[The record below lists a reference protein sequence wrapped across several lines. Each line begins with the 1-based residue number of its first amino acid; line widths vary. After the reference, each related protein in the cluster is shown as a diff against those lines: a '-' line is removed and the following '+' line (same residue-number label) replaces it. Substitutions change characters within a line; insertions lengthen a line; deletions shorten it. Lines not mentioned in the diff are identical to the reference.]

1 MDIKEDQL
9 QQFLGFLIKSLFHL
23 QINLQ
28 GVKSMSNQWL
38 EDELHKPINRKLK
51 KRKVYSLFK
60 DNIWGVE

>member
-9 QQFLGFLIKSLFHL
+9 QQFLGFLIKRLFHL

-51 KRKVYSLFK
+51 KRKVYSSFK

>member
-51 KRKVYSLFK
+51 KRKVYSSFK